1 MTSIVQPW
9 MLKLIQYVKSLPIY
23 GKVIT
28 LIICLLVLVLFLF
41 SCSGYRS
48 VSLNVDKPEKVTF
61 NMSDSITA
69 RVHK

>member
-1 MTSIVQPW
+1 MTI
-9 MLKLIQYVKSLPIY
+9 LDRLKSLPIA
-23 GKVIT
+23 GRI
-28 LIICLLVLVLFLF
+28 LAIIVAVLLLVLILFAS

>member
-1 MTSIVQPW
+1 MEKALQIISKIKSFPIAGRILVIIVAV
-9 MLKLIQYVKSLPIY
+9 L
-23 GKVIT
+23 
-28 LIICLLVLVLFLF
+28 LLVLILFAS

>member
-1 MTSIVQPW
+1 MNIIVQPW
-9 MLKLIQYVKSLPIY
+9 MLNALKYIKSLPVY
-23 GKVIT
+23 GKVIS
-28 LIICLLVLVLFLF
+28 LIICLLILVLFLF

>member
-1 MTSIVQPW
+1 MKNLMTI
-9 MLKLIQYVKSLPIY
+9 LDRLKSLPIA
-23 GKVIT
+23 GRI
-28 LIICLLVLVLFLF
+28 LAIIVAVLLLVLILFAS